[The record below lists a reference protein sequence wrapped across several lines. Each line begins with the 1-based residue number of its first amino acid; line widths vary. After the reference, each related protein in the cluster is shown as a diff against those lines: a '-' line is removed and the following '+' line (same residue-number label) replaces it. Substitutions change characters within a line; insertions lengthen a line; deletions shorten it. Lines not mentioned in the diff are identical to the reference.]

1 MVVGGKLINSFMS
14 VIKNI
19 IKLSLENKKLNFI
32 AMIYES

>member
-19 IKLSLENKKLNFI
+19 IKLSLEIKKLNFI